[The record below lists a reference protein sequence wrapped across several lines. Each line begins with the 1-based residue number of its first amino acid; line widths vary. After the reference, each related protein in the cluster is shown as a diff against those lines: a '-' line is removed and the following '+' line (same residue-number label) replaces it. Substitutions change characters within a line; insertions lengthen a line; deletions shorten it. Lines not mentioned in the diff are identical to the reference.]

1 MIMSGFKT
9 NRKKSSVGQ
18 IHLVCLYLASQFSW
32 VWYWR
37 LIIVVPLACLGVF
50 TILCGLYFVNE
61 KYNFK
66 PNFDPLH
73 VTCLLFLAAFKSFP
87 WLWSFIVFLKNGQI
101 CIFSL
106 KIHIFL
112 QLWKIPSLDFSKHF
126 LPFSIWNSPGS
137 HGYGRK
143 SCRGFPVLH
152 WLSSFYDPD
161 PSSFHLWSICF
172 QQLHSEVNGALY
184 SLETLF
190 SSFLKMK
197 YSMF

>member
-1 MIMSGFKT
+1 MSGFKT

-37 LIIVVPLACLGVF
+37 LIIIVPLACLGVF

-87 WLWSFIVFLKNGQI
+87 WLWSLIVFLKNSQI

-112 QLWKIPSLDFSKHF
+112 QLWKMPSLDFSKH
-126 LPFSIWNSPGS
+126 LLSLSIWNSPGS
-137 HGYGRK
+137 HGYGSK
-143 SCRGFPVLH
+143 SGRGFPVLH
-152 WLSSFYDPD
+152 WLSSFPVLHWLSSSCDPN
-161 PSSFHLWSICF
+161 PSLFICGQSVSNNCILRLMMLYILWK
-172 QQLHSEVNGALY
+172 LY
-184 SLETLF
+184 FVLF
-190 SSFLKMK
+190 
-197 YSMF
+197 